1 MVLSLA
7 VVSLRPGTRFAIEG
21 FIAGVFSTFF
31 VALYP
36 ILLSSTYKAFSDRH
50 APNDSP
56 HPFTVDNSLTDHS
69 SVVMSGDGKDA
80 TRSAWKL
87 LHYTN
92 LLSIMFLLPCA
103 LISGELRDISRN
115 CYILDVAF
123 FWLMMLGAG
132 AAAWATFVTGFLLV
146 RASTPLTMV
155 VTTYPRSALQTVLL
169 MGFRLPTWSWVGVLM
184 TWGAG
189 VWYIVGRRRECGVS
203 FYAIDEDGRGR
214 ETARGRGEA

>member
-1 MVLSLA
+1 MVFSLA

-36 ILLSSTYKAFSDRH
+36 ILLSSTYKTFSDRN
-50 APNDSP
+50 APNNPS
-56 HPFTVDNSLTDHS
+56 HLFNVGNSATDHS
-69 SVVMSGDGKDA
+69 SVLMSGDGKDA

-92 LLSIMFLLPCA
+92 VLSIVFLFPCA
-103 LISGELRDISRN
+103 LVSGELRDISRN

-123 FWLMMLGAG
+123 FWLLMLGAG
-132 AAAWATFVTGFLLV
+132 AAAWATFVMGFLLV
-146 RASTPLTMV
+146 RASTPLTML

-169 MGFRLPTWSWVGVLM
+169 MGFKLPTWSWVGVLM

-189 VWYIVGRRRECGVS
+189 VWYGVGRRRECGVS
-203 FYAIDEDGRGR
+203 FYAIDEEGRGR
-214 ETARGRGEA
+214 ETETAQGEA

>member
-7 VVSLRPGTRFAIEG
+7 VVSLSPGARFAIEG
-21 FIAGVFSTFF
+21 FIASVFSTFF

-36 ILLSSTYKAFSDRH
+36 ILLSSTYKTFSDRN
-50 APNDSP
+50 APNNSS
-56 HPFTVDNSLTDHS
+56 HLFTADNSSTNHS
-69 SVVMSGDGKDA
+69 GVFMSGDGNDA

-92 LLSIMFLLPCA
+92 LLSIIFLLPCA
-103 LISGELRDISRN
+103 LISGELRGISRN
-115 CYILDVAF
+115 CYFLDVTY
-123 FWLMMLGAG
+123 FWLLMLGAG
-132 AAAWATFVTGFLLV
+132 AAAWATFITGFLLV

-169 MGFRLPTWSWVGVLM
+169 IRANLPTWSWVGVLM
-184 TWGAG
+184 TWGAA
-189 VWYIVGRRRECGVS
+189 VWYGVGRRRECGVS

-214 ETARGRGEA
+214 ETAREA